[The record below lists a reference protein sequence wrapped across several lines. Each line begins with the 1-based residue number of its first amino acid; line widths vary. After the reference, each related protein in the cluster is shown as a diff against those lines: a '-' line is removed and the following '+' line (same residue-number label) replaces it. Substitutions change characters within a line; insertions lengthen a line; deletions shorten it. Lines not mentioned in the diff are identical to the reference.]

1 MSISPSQ
8 LSLDITHIG
17 EALRLAR
24 AAKNLSVDDVA
35 NALNLQTSY
44 ISAIESLD
52 RESLPSIGYVLG
64 YVRSY
69 AKLVGLNGKDAVTRF
84 KADSEVPENL
94 GMRDRPHFVP
104 QRKIKLPRGFV
115 PALSVLG
122 CAAMLAVWYGT
133 NTEVDAAPGTAIE
146 LSNPALP
153 APTIATPL
161 PANVLTVKAIA
172 PSWVQVKDAQG
183 QIIISRI
190 LTIGETYQTESEA
203 RMTLSARDGGAL
215 ELYAG
220 EERLGPLGEKGVSF
234 SGKPINAS
242 VIIPELA
249 DIPLVALSTDSKST
263 DRPNTDRPQ

>member
-1 MSISPSQ
+1 MSIAQSQ
-8 LSLDITHIG
+8 YSFDLANIG
-17 EALRLAR
+17 EDLRCAR
-24 AAKNLSVDDVA
+24 EGKNLSIDDVA
-35 NALNLQTSY
+35 QSLNLQASY
-44 ISAIESLD
+44 ITAIEALD
-52 RESLPSIGYVLG
+52 RDNLPSIGYALG
-64 YVRSY
+64 YVRAY
-69 AKLVGLNGKDAVTRF
+69 ANLVGLDGTDAVNRF

-122 CAAMLAVWYGT
+122 CAAMLAFWYGT
-133 NTEVDAAPGTAIE
+133 HTNVQAAPGSSIA
-146 LSNPALP
+146 LSDPALP

-161 PANVLTVKAIA
+161 PVNVLTVKAIA

-183 QIIISRI
+183 QVVISRI
-190 LTIGETYQTESEA
+190 LTIGDSYQTETEA

-220 EERLGPLGEKGVSF
+220 DERLGLLGEKGVSF
-234 SGKPINAS
+234 SGKPINPS

-249 DIPLVALSTDSKST
+249 DIPLVVLSTEAAKPSGQK
-263 DRPNTDRPQ
+263 